1 MDIRTAGALPLRR
14 SDLGNGMR
22 APGAAAPSSSPA
34 SLRRAVPP
42 PTPVTVQML
51 PSHQAGHSVEQGA
64 RQGYAAARDA
74 LKD

>member
-1 MDIRTAGALPLRR
+1 MDIRTAGALPQRR

-22 APGAAAPSSSPA
+22 APASSPA
-34 SLRRAVPP
+34 SLRRAIPP

-64 RQGYAAARDA
+64 RQGYAAAREA